1 VSAGVNVAAILRA
14 LRRHAVTIALCLL
27 ALVGASLLLFPDR
40 GAVTTDERE
49 ARKKN
54 LLEAF
59 RVEEI
64 SEIAL
69 TRGDKTARLVRG
81 AETPA
86 GQRPWEVLEGASRYP
101 AEEQV
106 VDQLLGALDLAVALR
121 RVPAGSVD
129 RAAFGLEAPRL
140 TIAIA
145 MGKERY
151 QVTLGGPAVA
161 PEGGIYAEVSGRGV
175 VVIARELATALDA
188 PVDSLRLR
196 ALVPL
201 GPEAIAAIALDGEGG
216 PRHLVRAAGGEGRG
230 ADVHRGGGFRFDGT
244 TKDGT
249 VRASAEA
256 MERLMEALASLEA
269 EAFLDPA
276 EARRATPPRLTVTI
290 TPRAAGPGRLA
301 VALYDGCP
309 GHAEAALA
317 IVSAGDRSGGAPGLT
332 PTAACVPASALL
344 ALTMGTDALVDRRL
358 FGAHTDEVTEV
369 KLTSP
374 ETTVELARKGPQ
386 WHLRAPEDRNLD
398 AETGRVFVD
407 GLLAVT
413 GESIV
418 EAPDRKALGLDAP
431 RVTLRLISVTPAS
444 DADGGDG
451 DGDDERIETLAVG
464 SERGGLLAVERQED
478 GAVLLVPRHRA
489 GALFPSAASLRT
501 LTIFDEQ
508 ATEIRALRIEG
519 AGRSQRL
526 ERQADGSF
534 RLLAPRGAGL
544 AADNGLAENLANALA
559 SLTAVM
565 FVPEDADPP
574 PEGPARAEAKAALG
588 LDPPRLVIE
597 AELAK
602 DAKDAKDAKGEDAG
616 APRRLK
622 VTLGARGSS
631 GAFARAGDDPVVFI
645 APPALEEAADRFFL
659 DRSALALDPASIRRA
674 TLMGAGASKLVVD
687 QVDGIFRLTD
697 APTGA
702 ASTAK
707 ASAIRGALAD
717 LEAEGAVSLGA
728 PERAQGLDTPRL
740 TVTLEV
746 GEAAAT
752 TASPGGRADTP
763 IRLRFGAGDAF
774 RGTSVVYVRRD
785 GIDAT
790 YAVAQSRVRPL
801 FEAAGVSLGP

>member
-1 VSAGVNVAAILRA
+1 MSALPNAKLAALARA
-14 LRRHAVTIALCLL
+14 LRRHGVTVGLCLL
-27 ALVGASLLLFPDR
+27 ALVGVVFLVIPDR

-64 SEIAL
+64 SEITL
-69 TRGDKTARLVRG
+69 TRGQKTARLLRG
-81 AETPA
+81 AATPA
-86 GQRPWEVLEGASRYP
+86 GQRPWEVEQGDGRSP

-106 VDQLLGALDLAVALR
+106 VDQILSALDQAEALR

-140 TIAIA
+140 TLEIA

-151 QVTLGGPAVA
+151 QVTLGGPAPA
-161 PEGGIYAEVSGRGV
+161 PEGAIYAEVSGRGV
-175 VVIARELATALDA
+175 AVIARELATTLDA
-188 PVDSLRLR
+188 PFDSLRLR

-201 GPEAIAAIALDGEGG
+201 GPEAIASLALDGEGG

-244 TKDGT
+244 TKEGT

-256 MERLMEALASLEA
+256 MERLMEALGSLEA
-269 EAFLDPA
+269 DAFLDPA
-276 EARRATPPRLTVTI
+276 EARRATPPRVTVTVI
-290 TPRAAGPGRLA
+290 PRVSGPGRIA

-309 GHAEAALA
+309 GHPDAALA
-317 IVSAGDRSGGAPGLT
+317 IVSAGERAGNARVAA
-332 PTAACVPASALL
+332 PTAACVPASALS
-344 ALTMGTDALVDRRL
+344 ALTVSADALVDRRL

-369 KLTSP
+369 KLASR
-374 ETTVELARKGPQ
+374 EVTVELARKGPQ
-386 WHLRAPEDRNLD
+386 WHLRAPEDRSLD

-418 EAPDRKALGLDAP
+418 EVPDRKALGLDAP

-444 DADGGDG
+444 EADGGDE
-451 DGDDERIETLAVG
+451 ERVETLAVG
-464 SERGGLLAVERQED
+464 SERGGMLAVERQED
-478 GAVLLVPRHRA
+478 GAVLLVPRQRA
-489 GALFPSAASLRT
+489 GALFPSAVSLRT
-501 LTIFDEQ
+501 LVIFDEQ
-508 ATEIRALRIEG
+508 ATEIRALRVEG

-526 ERQADGSF
+526 TRQADGSF
-534 RLLAPRGAGL
+534 HLLAPRGAGL

-565 FVPEDADPP
+565 FLPPGADPP

-602 DAKDAKDAKGEDAG
+602 GDDAG

-622 VTLGARGSS
+622 VMLGARGSS
-631 GAFARAGDDPVVFI
+631 GPFARAGDDPTVFI
-645 APPALEEAADRFFL
+645 APPALEEAADRFLL
-659 DRSALALDPASIRRA
+659 DRSAIAVDPATIRRVVLA
-674 TLMGAGASKLVVD
+674 GEGARKLVVD
-687 QVDGIFRLTD
+687 QVDGVFRLAD
-697 APTGA
+697 APEGA
-702 ASTAK
+702 ASSAK
-707 ASAIRGALAD
+707 ASAIRAALAD
-717 LEAEGAVSLGA
+717 LEAEGAVSIGPA
-728 PERAQGLDTPRL
+728 ERAQGLEKPRL
-740 TVTLEV
+740 TVNLEPLNNAA
-746 GEAAAT
+746 GEG
-752 TASPGGRADTP
+752 ASAGKP
-763 IRLRFGAGDAF
+763 IRLHFGAGDAF

-785 GIDAT
+785 GIEAT

-801 FEAAGVSLGP
+801 FEALGVPFGP